1 MLQQK
6 TPRHAPEVPASRRG
20 EQVVQARLRIFGLS
34 GYLMLPIRSRLE
46 GRLREGRPASIV
58 NFGVPE
64 AKRRNSK
71 PTPQFEHQSTGIEKS
86 NPQGGVIFL
95 FPLGTH
101 QQALVSAKGDA
112 RAFTLREDSSR
123 HIAR

>member
-1 MLQQK
+1 VVLQEN

-20 EQVVQARLRIFGLS
+20 EQAASEFWAFRVFDAAYTLVVTPKLRVAA
-34 GYLMLPIRSRLE
+34 
-46 GRLREGRPASIV
+46 PAAIV
-58 NFGVPE
+58 KFWVPE
-64 AKRRNSK
+64 TKRRNSK
-71 PTPQFEHQSTGIEKS
+71 PTPQFEHQSTEVEKS

-112 RAFTLREDSSR
+112 RAVKVRECSSR